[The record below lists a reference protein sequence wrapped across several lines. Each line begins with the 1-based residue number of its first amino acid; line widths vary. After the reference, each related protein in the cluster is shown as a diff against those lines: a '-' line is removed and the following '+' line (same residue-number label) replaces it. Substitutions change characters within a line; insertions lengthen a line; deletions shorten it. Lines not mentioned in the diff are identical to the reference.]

1 MSCYSVRLRLM
12 AASIASTSSSKSPSI
27 FPSAAHYD
35 HSFCMQRKERTPGK
49 DQKQMEQP
57 QNEHLPVEFSSQ
69 LVTIMTTEHYNLQTG
84 RSMTIAEANGRSSLF
99 VGAVSSALIALAF
112 VGQLSHLGTTFYVFS
127 LVVIPTLIFMG
138 LITFERV
145 LQSGSAD
152 FMYAIGINRIR
163 HLYLEY
169 APQMQPYIILTPHD
183 EGDQTLSREAMHL
196 TWRQVLLT
204 TAGMIAMIN
213 SVLVGSFVGLLLA
226 AFTLPLWGAT
236 SVGAVAF
243 FVSVGLHQRYQ
254 WMQWKRV

>member
-1 MSCYSVRLRLM
+1 
-12 AASIASTSSSKSPSI
+12 
-27 FPSAAHYD
+27 
-35 HSFCMQRKERTPGK
+35 
-49 DQKQMEQP
+49 MEQP
-57 QNEHLPVEFSSQ
+57 HNEHRPVELSSQ

-99 VGAVSSALIALAF
+99 VGAVSSGLIALAF
-112 VGQLSHLGTTFYVFS
+112 VGQLSHLGITFYVFS
-127 LVVIPTLIFMG
+127 LVVIPTLLFMG

-163 HLYLEY
+163 HLYLAY
-169 APQMQPYIILTPHD
+169 APQMQPYILLTPHD

-196 TWRQVLLT
+196 TWRQVFLT

-226 AFTLPLWGAT
+226 AFTFPLWACT
-236 SVGAVAF
+236 SVGAIAF

-254 WMQWKRV
+254 WMQWKRVKRLFPSQPG